1 MTGRTNRH
9 ALDVFRW
16 TVTALVDERLQSIR
30 RGYLADPTG
39 CRQAELVRLIDRHA
53 TSAR

>member
-16 TVTALVDERLQSIR
+16 TFVDQCRHRLQSIR
-30 RGYLADPTG
+30 RGYLPDPTG
-39 CRQAELVRLIDRHA
+39 CRQAELARLIDRHA
-53 TSAR
+53 SAR